1 MALSLKDLIT
11 PGLQRK
17 LLRLA
22 RLKIHLSVWWHV
34 GFWQFSWM
42 AQPNQMSSGQTFG
55 ISLRSLI
62 ISLPNKSAL
71 DGYDSYDYNMLT
83 PKLTKNIVPWVCL
96 NFLGKE
102 QHFFDRWS
110 STSHIFLT
118 KSPFRGGS
126 LPHFHGGSPKH
137 LRTKSP
143 VAFFPN
149 LSPDQIHVRRFSRME
164 MGQKIIWSMGFY
176 GIYIWNLNIFEPL
189 ISD

>member
-1 MALSLKDLIT
+1 
-11 PGLQRK
+11 
-17 LLRLA
+17 
-22 RLKIHLSVWWHV
+22 
-34 GFWQFSWM
+34 
-42 AQPNQMSSGQTFG
+42 MSSGQTSENFG
-55 ISLRSLI
+55 ISLISLI

-96 NFLGKE
+96 NFWGKE

-149 LSPDQIHVRRFSRME
+149 LSPDQIHVRRFSQME
-164 MGQKIIWSMGFY
+164 MGQKIICSMRFMGFTY
-176 GIYIWNLNIFEPL
+176 IYIYMEFKHIWAVDICL
-189 ISD
+189 ILILITLW